1 MKHYT
6 KRAVTAV
13 LVSAAMLTASM
24 CPAGSIS
31 LLNAERSMVAYA
43 ADYNWSG
50 YLKKSADWFG
60 SSEATALCDTIVKY
74 QLADGGWR
82 KAMDDTSQSGS
93 WAKSTTDND
102 ATTSQIRILARTYMA
117 TNNSKYYDACI
128 KGIDLLLNGQYDN
141 GGWPQV
147 FGDAGTYHAHIT
159 FNDGAMIR
167 VLEIMWEME
176 NKSGDFTFIDD
187 ARSAKAATAI
197 DKAVECILD
206 MQIEQNG
213 VKTAWCQQHDE
224 FTLAP
229 APARAYELPSI
240 SASESV
246 GIVNFLKKVAGNDNR
261 IIRAINAAVTW
272 FTDSAIYGI
281 EVQNTG
287 DDRIV
292 VAVDGAGPLWA
303 RFYDLDTNQPMFVDR
318 DGSIHSQLSELSQ
331 ERRAGYAWYG
341 NWGKNLIAAG
351 LLPEVSAE
359 VDINGSLIQQIH
371 VTDGDN
377 GSDWKIAQNLA
388 VGSTVFGDRDFT
400 YTAVPDALLGA
411 EYVQT
416 ACDSKNVTG
425 SLGTLT
431 AGEDTTLYV
440 AYDTR
445 LGSAPAWLSD
455 WEDTGMTLSTSND
468 VTMAVVAKT
477 VAAGEQITLG
487 DNTKGTGVIGYT
499 VLAKSQPIITTT
511 TTETTTTTTTVPVVT
526 LRGDVNC
533 DGFVKVGDVI
543 LLNRVLAEDIAAEV
557 SAQGM
562 LNAECDDVQGV
573 DGNDAVAILK
583 MLANLE

>member
-1 MKHYT
+1 MKHHT

-13 LVSAAMLTASM
+13 FISATMLTASVCRM
-24 CPAGSIS
+24 GDIS
-31 LLNAERSMVAYA
+31 MLSTEHSMVVYA
-43 ADYNWSG
+43 ADYDWSG
-50 YLKKSADWFG
+50 YLKQSADWFG
-60 SSEATALCDTIVKY
+60 SSEAVSLCDTIVQY

-82 KAMDDTSQSGS
+82 KAMDDTTQSGS
-93 WAKSTTDND
+93 WAKSTIDND
-102 ATTSQIRILARTYMA
+102 ATTSQIRILARTYIA
-117 TNNSKYYDACI
+117 TNESKYYDACI
-128 KGIDLLLNGQYDN
+128 KGIDLLLNGQYEN

-147 FGDAGTYHAHIT
+147 FDDAGTYHAHIT
-159 FNDGAMIR
+159 FNDGAM
-167 VLEIMWEME
+167 VHVMEIMWEME
-176 NKSGDFTFIDD
+176 NKSGDFSFIDD
-187 ARSAKAATAI
+187 VRSAKAAIAI

-229 APARAYELPSI
+229 AAARAYELPSI

-246 GIVNFLKKVAGNDNR
+246 GIVDFLKKVAGNDNR

-292 VAVDGAGPLWA
+292 VAVEGAGPIWA

-318 DGSIHSQLSELSQ
+318 DSSVHSQLSELSQ

-341 NWGKNLIAAG
+341 TWAKNLIAAG
-351 LLPEVSAE
+351 LLPEVSTD
-359 VDINGSLIQQIH
+359 VDINGLLISQIH

-377 GSDWKIAQNLA
+377 GSDWNIAQDLA
-388 VGSTVFGDRDFT
+388 VGSVVFGDRDFT
-400 YTAVPDALLGA
+400 YTAVPEMLLGA

-425 SLGTLT
+425 TLGTLT
-431 AGEDTTLYV
+431 AGEDITLYI

-445 LGSAPAWLSD
+445 LGSVPAWLSD
-455 WEDTGMTLSTSND
+455 WEDTGVTLSISND
-468 VTMAVVAKT
+468 VTMAVVAKSA
-477 VAAGEQITLG
+477 AAGEQIELG
-487 DNTKGTGVIGYT
+487 DNTQGTGVIGYT
-499 VLAKSQPIITTT
+499 VLAKSQPSITTAT
-511 TTETTTTTTTVPVVT
+511 TAPVAT

-533 DGFVKVGDVI
+533 DGYVKVGDVI
-543 LLNRVLAEDIAAEV
+543 LLNRMLSEDHTAEI

-562 LNAECDDVQGV
+562 LNADCDDVQGV
-573 DGNDAVAILK
+573 DSNDAVAILK
-583 MLANLE
+583 ILASLEK